1 MIELFKTIC
10 CLVMSIITF
19 MCVLSAIA
27 CGAMLIPVM
36 TGKIERKYKLLL
48 CGMLAAFS
56 GAACLGYRIFTYL
69 EAAP

>member
-10 CLVMSIITF
+10 CLVLSIITF
-19 MCVLSAIA
+19 MCVSSAIA

-48 CGMLAAFS
+48 CGMLVAFS
-56 GAACLGYRIFTYL
+56 GAAYLGCRIFMHL
-69 EAAP
+69 EAMP